1 MMKNTETVQR
11 RDKMIQKHTII
22 IIIIIIEGKH
32 TEQQLIY
39 IIYIYLT
46 TVCVCVCVCFLM
58 RLLSDRKLSREA
70 ETAGGCV
77 CVCVCVCA
85 CACVRVHSCSIN
97 GHFTN
102 LMCLNWSERRR
113 RRQEVRGHI
122 LSPCFLSL
130 LSHLLAG
137 SDQVSQVVLL
147 ELFH

>member
-1 MMKNTETVQR
+1 
-11 RDKMIQKHTII
+11 MIQKHTIII

-46 TVCVCVCVCFLM
+46 TVCVCVCVCVCFLM

-77 CVCVCVCA
+77 CACVCVCVCV
-85 CACVRVHSCSIN
+85 CVRACVRVHSCSIN